1 MQKAIE
7 ILTSGEVATL
17 LAHIQSDRMR
27 DHEILFELKLVTG
40 LRTREICTLPMGA
53 FNVATGE
60 LHVNN
65 PAKGSN
71 KGIYDL
77 NTGGLAARLGKVLD
91 KHRMVLFQDDPMIW
105 CFTPSRSRHETSKQW
120 INRQW
125 QSLRRKLYGD
135 GFKLGLHALRHTFAQ
150 NVRQIADVEGVQQML
165 RHKSLHSTQ
174 QYLARP
180 TKEQG
185 IILHIEASARLYGID
200 KGEEQ

>member
-1 MQKAIE
+1 MDKPIE
-7 ILTSGEVATL
+7 ILSQDEVL
-17 LAHIQSDRMR
+17 RLIRHIQSDAMR
-27 DHEILFELKLVTG
+27 PHQILFELKLVTG
-40 LRTREICTLPMGA
+40 LRTHEIVTLPLGA

-60 LHVNN
+60 LRVDN

-71 KGIYDL
+71 KGVYDL
-77 NTGGLAARLGKVLD
+77 NTGGLAVRLSAILD
-91 KHRMVLFQDDPMIW
+91 RYRMTLFADDPMIW
-105 CFTPSRSRHETSKQW
+105 CFTPSRSRPTTSKKW

-200 KGEEQ
+200 KGEDE